1 MPRRAANR
9 RAMRSIFLKIFLSF
23 WLTQALFLGL
33 AIVLAERPTER
44 VLTRWR
50 SLTADAIKLYD
61 QTALSLLE
69 NGQAQKSTEY
79 LQQLERSADVQFF
92 WFAPGG
98 QRLYGNGPAPPNLR
112 ALVQRVSR
120 SGQAEFVTTAPAVLA
135 AQVASDASGQRYV
148 LVAQILRG
156 HGPFALRRTTEEFIV
171 RLGLAIL
178 ISGFVCFWL
187 ARYLTGPIVR
197 LRAATHQLASGNL
210 GARAAETRRADEIA
224 ELVHDFNRM
233 AERLEV
239 LLNSQK
245 QLISDISHELRSP
258 LARLNV
264 ALGLA
269 RQRSSEESAKA
280 LDRIELEADRLNE
293 MIGKLLTL
301 ARLESGETPAERS
314 PVHILELLQQVVAD
328 ADFEAR
334 SRNCGVKLLQAE
346 ECTTAGNPE
355 LLRSA
360 FENVVRNAV
369 RYTAATT
376 DVEIRLECRAQDGG
390 GSLAVI
396 SVRDHGPG
404 VPDQEIS
411 NLFRPFYRLDAARE
425 RQTGGAGLGLA
436 IAQRAVRLHQGAI
449 SAHNAEGGGL
459 VVEIQLPASPVPSPA
474 LAAQT

>member
-1 MPRRAANR
+1 
-9 RAMRSIFLKIFLSF
+9 MRSIFLKIFLSF
-23 WLTQALFLGL
+23 WITQALFLVL
-33 AIVLAERPTER
+33 ALVLAERPSER
-44 VLTRWR
+44 VIMRWH
-50 SLTADAIKLYD
+50 SLTADALKLYD
-61 QTALSLLE
+61 QNAIAFLQKGQPERATAYLE
-69 NGQAQKSTEY
+69 
-79 LQQLERSADVQFF
+79 QLEHSADVQFF
-92 WFAPGG
+92 WFDPQGNQLFGDRKVPQRIRQLAAHLARTGQQEFVPTPRATLGG
-98 QRLYGNGPAPPNLR
+98 QVATAANG
-112 ALVQRVSR
+112 QH
-120 SGQAEFVTTAPAVLA
+120 
-135 AQVASDASGQRYV
+135 YV
-148 LVAQILRG
+148 LVAQILHG
-156 HGPFALRRTTEEFIV
+156 HGPFALRRTTEEFIT

-178 ISGFVCFWL
+178 VSGFVCFWL

-197 LRAATHQLASGNL
+197 LRTATHQLASGDL
-210 GARAAETRRADEIA
+210 GARAAETKRADEIA

-233 AERLEV
+233 AERLEL

-269 RQRSSEESAKA
+269 RQRAGEDSTKA
-280 LDRIELEADRLNE
+280 LDRIELEAERLNE

-301 ARLESGETPAERS
+301 ARLESGEPPAERA
-314 PVHILELLQQVVAD
+314 PVSILELLREVVAD

-334 SRNCGVKLLQAE
+334 SRDCGVQLVQAE
-346 ECTTAGNPE
+346 DCTTLGNAG

-369 RYTAATT
+369 RYTAPASA
-376 DVEIRLECRAQDGG
+376 VEIRLLCQAENGG
-390 GSLAVI
+390 RGLAVVT
-396 SVRDHGPG
+396 VRDHGPG

-436 IAQRAVRLHQGAI
+436 IAERAVRLHQGTITAR
-449 SAHNAEGGGL
+449 NAEGGGL
-459 VVEIQLPASPVPSPA
+459 LVEIRLPASPVTSPA

>member
-1 MPRRAANR
+1 
-9 RAMRSIFLKIFLSF
+9 MRSIFLKIFLSF
-23 WLTQALFLGL
+23 WVTQALFL
-33 AIVLAERPTER
+33 VLALVLAQRPSER
-44 VLTRWR
+44 VIMRWH
-50 SLTADAIKLYD
+50 SLTADALKLYD
-61 QTALSLLE
+61 QNAVALVEKGQPEKATA
-69 NGQAQKSTEY
+69 Y
-79 LQQLERSADVQFF
+79 LQDLERSADVQFF
-92 WFAPGG
+92 WFDSRGNKLFGDTQVPLKVRQLALHLARTGQQEFVPTERATLGG
-98 QRLYGNGPAPPNLR
+98 QVAAGSNG
-112 ALVQRVSR
+112 
-120 SGQAEFVTTAPAVLA
+120 E
-135 AQVASDASGQRYV
+135 RYV
-148 LVAQILRG
+148 LVAQILHG
-156 HGPFALRRTTEEFIV
+156 HGPFALRRTTEEFIT

-178 ISGFVCFWL
+178 VSGLVCFWL

-233 AERLEV
+233 AERLEA

-269 RQRSSEESAKA
+269 RQRSNEDLAKV

-301 ARLESGETPAERS
+301 ARLESGEPPAES
-314 PVHILELLQQVVAD
+314 LEVHIPDLLQDVVAD

-334 SRNCGVKLLQAE
+334 SRNCGVKLLQADD
-346 ECTTAGNPE
+346 CTTLGNPG

-369 RYTAATT
+369 RYTAPGSE
-376 DVEIRLECRAQDGG
+376 VEIRLSCRTQNGG
-390 GSLAVI
+390 LQAVI
-396 SVRDHGPG
+396 AVRDHGPG
-404 VPDQEIS
+404 VPDQEVG

-425 RQTGGAGLGLA
+425 RQTGGVGLGLA
-436 IAQRAVRLHQGAI
+436 IAERAVRLHQGTI
-449 SAHNAEGGGL
+449 TAHNAQGGGL
-459 VVEIQLPASPVPSPA
+459 EVEIRLPASPVLSPA
-474 LAAQT
+474 AFVQT

>member
-1 MPRRAANR
+1 
-9 RAMRSIFLKIFLSF
+9 MRSIFLKIFLSF
-23 WLTQALFLGL
+23 WITQALFLGL
-33 AIVLAERPTER
+33 TLVLAQRPSER
-44 VLTRWR
+44 VIMRWH
-50 SLTADAIKLYD
+50 SLTADALKLYD
-61 QTALSLLE
+61 QNAVALLQK
-69 NGQAQKSTEY
+69 GQTEKATTY
-79 LQQLERSADVQFF
+79 LQELEHSADVQFF
-92 WFAPGG
+92 WFDARGEKLFGDSQVPSKVHQLALRVARTGQQEFVPTERATLGG
-98 QRLYGNGPAPPNLR
+98 QVA
-112 ALVQRVSR
+112 
-120 SGQAEFVTTAPAVLA
+120 
-135 AQVASDASGQRYV
+135 VASNGERYV

-156 HGPFALRRTTEEFIV
+156 HGPFALRRSTEEFIT

-178 ISGFVCFWL
+178 VSGFVCFWL

-210 GARAAETRRADEIA
+210 GARAAETSRKDEIA

-233 AERLEV
+233 AERLEL

-269 RQRSSEESAKA
+269 RQRAGDESTKA
-280 LDRIELEADRLNE
+280 LDRIELEAERLNE

-301 ARLESGETPAERS
+301 ARLESGESPEDRS
-314 PVHILELLQQVVAD
+314 TVQILELLQEVVAD
-328 ADFEAR
+328 ADFEAH
-334 SRNCGVKLLQAE
+334 SRDCGVKLVQAQD
-346 ECTTAGNPE
+346 CTTVGNPE

-369 RYTAATT
+369 RYTTAGSE
-376 DVEIRLECRAQDGG
+376 VEIRLSCRTQN
-390 GSLAVI
+390 GSGPLAVI
-396 SVRDHGPG
+396 TVRDHGPG

-436 IAQRAVRLHQGAI
+436 IAERAVRLHHGSITAR
-449 SAHNAEGGGL
+449 NAEGGGL
-459 VVEIQLPASPVPSPA
+459 VVEIQLPASLVASPA
-474 LAAQT
+474 LATQT

>member
-1 MPRRAANR
+1 
-9 RAMRSIFLKIFLSF
+9 MRSIFLKIFLSF
-23 WLTQALFLGL
+23 WVTQALFVGL
-33 AIVLAERPTER
+33 TLVLAERPSER

-69 NGQAQKSTEY
+69 QGQPQKATEY
-79 LQQLERSADVQFF
+79 LQQLERTADVQFF

-98 QRLYGNGPAPPNLR
+98 ERLFGTGNTPPHL
-112 ALVQRVSR
+112 ASLVRRVSQ
-120 SGQAEFVTTAPAVLA
+120 SGQPEFFTTPPAVLA
-135 AQVASDASGQRYV
+135 AQVASGPHGERYV
-148 LVAQILRG
+148 LVAHILRG
-156 HGPFALRRTTEEFIV
+156 HGPFALRRTTEEFIT
-171 RLGLAIL
+171 RLVLAIL
-178 ISGFVCFWL
+178 VSGFVCFWL

-197 LRAATHQLASGNL
+197 LRAATHQLAGGNL
-210 GARAAETRRADEIA
+210 GARAAETKRADEIA

-269 RQRSSEESAKA
+269 RQRASEDSIKA

-301 ARLESGETPAERS
+301 ARLESGESQVERA
-314 PVHILELLQQVVAD
+314 PVQILELLQEVVAD

-334 SRNCGVKLLQAE
+334 SRDCGVKLVEAE
-346 ECTTAGNPE
+346 DCTTVGNPE

-369 RYTAATT
+369 RYTAAAS
-376 DVEIRLECRAQDGG
+376 DVEIRLSCRTQNGS

-396 SVRDHGPG
+396 TVRDHGPG

-436 IAQRAVRLHQGAI
+436 IAERAVRLHQGTI
-449 SAHNAEGGGL
+449 SARNAEGGGL
-459 VVEIQLPASPVPSPA
+459 VVEIQLPASPVTFPA

>member
-1 MPRRAANR
+1 
-9 RAMRSIFLKIFLSF
+9 MRSIFLKIFLSF
-23 WLTQALFLGL
+23 WITQALFLGL
-33 AIVLAERPTER
+33 TLVLAERPSER

-61 QTALSLLE
+61 QTAVSLLQQ
-69 NGQAQKSTEY
+69 GQPQKATDY
-79 LQQLERSADVQFF
+79 LQQLEHSADVQFF
-92 WFAPGG
+92 WFAPAG
-98 QRLYGNGPAPPNLR
+98 QKLFGNGEMPPHLMS
-112 ALVQRVSR
+112 LVRRVTR
-120 SGQAEFVTTAPAVLA
+120 SGQPEFVTTPPAVLA
-135 AQVASDASGQRYV
+135 AQVASGAHGERYV
-148 LVAQILRG
+148 LVAHILRG
-156 HGPFALRRTTEEFIV
+156 HGPFALRRTTEEFIT
-171 RLGLAIL
+171 RLVLAIL
-178 ISGFVCFWL
+178 VSGFVCFWL

-210 GARAAETRRADEIA
+210 GARAAETKRADEIA
-224 ELVHDFNRM
+224 ELVHDFNLM

-269 RQRSSEESAKA
+269 RQRAGDESTKA

-301 ARLESGETPAERS
+301 ARMESGESPEERS
-314 PVHILELLQQVVAD
+314 PVQILELLQEVVAD
-328 ADFEAR
+328 ADFEAH
-334 SRNCGVKLLQAE
+334 SRDCSVKLVQAE
-346 ECTTAGNPE
+346 DCTTVGNPE

-369 RYTAATT
+369 RYTAAGSE
-376 DVEIRLECRAQDGG
+376 VEIRLSCRPQNGSA
-390 GSLAVI
+390 SLAVI
-396 SVRDHGPG
+396 TVRDHGPG

-436 IAQRAVRLHQGAI
+436 IAERAVRLHRGTITAR
-449 SAHNAEGGGL
+449 NAEGGGL
-459 VVEIQLPASPVPSPA
+459 AVEIQLPASPVASPA
-474 LAAQT
+474 MASQT

>member
-1 MPRRAANR
+1 
-9 RAMRSIFLKIFLSF
+9 MRSIFLKIFLSF
-23 WLTQALFLGL
+23 WITQALFLGL
-33 AIVLAERPTER
+33 TLVLAERPSER

-61 QTALSLLE
+61 QTAVSLLQQ
-69 NGQAQKSTEY
+69 GQPQKATDY
-79 LQQLERSADVQFF
+79 LQQLEHSADVQFF
-92 WFAPGG
+92 WFAPAG
-98 QRLYGNGPAPPNLR
+98 QKLFGNGEMPPHLMS
-112 ALVQRVSR
+112 LVRRVTR
-120 SGQAEFVTTAPAVLA
+120 SGQPEFVTTPPAVLA
-135 AQVASDASGQRYV
+135 AQVASGAHGERYV
-148 LVAQILRG
+148 LVAHILRG
-156 HGPFALRRTTEEFIV
+156 HGPFALRRTTEEFIT
-171 RLGLAIL
+171 RLVLAIL
-178 ISGFVCFWL
+178 VSGFVCFWL

-210 GARAAETRRADEIA
+210 GARAAETKRADEIA
-224 ELVHDFNRM
+224 ELVHDFNLM

-269 RQRSSEESAKA
+269 RQRAGDESTKA

-301 ARLESGETPAERS
+301 ARMESGESPEERS
-314 PVHILELLQQVVAD
+314 PVQILELLQEVVAD
-328 ADFEAR
+328 ADFEAH
-334 SRNCGVKLLQAE
+334 SRDCSVKLVQAE
-346 ECTTAGNPE
+346 DCTTVGNPE

-369 RYTAATT
+369 RYTAAGSE
-376 DVEIRLECRAQDGG
+376 VEIRLSCRLQNGS

-396 SVRDHGPG
+396 TVRDHGPG

-436 IAQRAVRLHQGAI
+436 IAERAVRLHRGTITAR
-449 SAHNAEGGGL
+449 NAEGGGL
-459 VVEIQLPASPVPSPA
+459 AVEIQLPASPVASPA
-474 LAAQT
+474 MASQT

>member
-1 MPRRAANR
+1 
-9 RAMRSIFLKIFLSF
+9 MRSIFLKIFLSF
-23 WLTQALFLGL
+23 WLTQALFLVL
-33 AIVLAERPTER
+33 ALVLAERPTER
-44 VLTRWR
+44 VIMRWH
-50 SLTADAIKLYD
+50 SLTADALKLYD
-61 QTALSLLE
+61 QNGIAFLEKGQPEKATA
-69 NGQAQKSTEY
+69 Y
-79 LQQLERSADVQFF
+79 LQDLEHSADVQFF
-92 WFAPGG
+92 WFDSHGKKLFGEAEVPPKVRQLALHVSRTGQQEFVPTQRATLGG
-98 QRLYGNGPAPPNLR
+98 QVA
-112 ALVQRVSR
+112 
-120 SGQAEFVTTAPAVLA
+120 
-135 AQVASDASGQRYV
+135 VASNGERYV

-156 HGPFALRRTTEEFIV
+156 HGPFALRRTTEEFIT

-178 ISGFVCFWL
+178 VTGFVCFWL

-210 GARAAETRRADEIA
+210 GARAAETKRTDELA
-224 ELVHDFNRM
+224 ELIHDFNRM
-233 AERLEV
+233 AERLEA

-269 RQRSSEESAKA
+269 RQRSNADSAKV

-301 ARLESGETPAERS
+301 ARLESGEPPEEHAV
-314 PVHILELLQQVVAD
+314 VHIPDLLQEVVAD

-334 SRNCGVKLLQAE
+334 SRNCGVKLLQADD
-346 ECTTAGNPE
+346 CTTQGNPG

-360 FENVVRNAV
+360 IENVVRNAV
-369 RYTAATT
+369 RYTAPASE
-376 DVEIRLECRAQDGG
+376 VEIRLSCRTQNGA
-390 GSLAVI
+390 GSQAVI

-425 RQTGGAGLGLA
+425 RQTGGTGLGLA
-436 IAQRAVRLHQGAI
+436 IAERAVRLHQGTITAR
-449 SAHNAEGGGL
+449 NAQGGGL
-459 VVEIQLPASPVPSPA
+459 EVEIRLPATPVPSPA
-474 LAAQT
+474 MVAQT

>member
-1 MPRRAANR
+1 
-9 RAMRSIFLKIFLSF
+9 MRSIFLKIFLSF
-23 WLTQALFLGL
+23 WITQALFLGL
-33 AIVLAERPTER
+33 TLVLAQRPSER
-44 VLTRWR
+44 VIMRWH
-50 SLTADAIKLYD
+50 SLTADALKLYD
-61 QTALSLLE
+61 QNAVALLQK
-69 NGQAQKSTEY
+69 GQTEKATTY
-79 LQQLERSADVQFF
+79 LQELEHSADVQFF
-92 WFAPGG
+92 WFDARGEKLFGDSQVPSKVHQLALRVARTGQQEFVPTERATLGG
-98 QRLYGNGPAPPNLR
+98 QVA
-112 ALVQRVSR
+112 
-120 SGQAEFVTTAPAVLA
+120 
-135 AQVASDASGQRYV
+135 VASNGERYV

-156 HGPFALRRTTEEFIV
+156 HGPFALRRSTEEFIT

-178 ISGFVCFWL
+178 VSGFVCFWL

-210 GARAAETRRADEIA
+210 GGRAAETSRKDEIA

-233 AERLEV
+233 AERLEL

-269 RQRSSEESAKA
+269 RQRAGDESTKA
-280 LDRIELEADRLNE
+280 LDRIELEAERLNE

-301 ARLESGETPAERS
+301 ARLESGESPEDRS
-314 PVHILELLQQVVAD
+314 TVQILELLQEVVAD
-328 ADFEAR
+328 ADFEAH
-334 SRNCGVKLLQAE
+334 SRDCGVKLVQAQD
-346 ECTTAGNPE
+346 CTTVGNPE

-369 RYTAATT
+369 RYTTAGSE
-376 DVEIRLECRAQDGG
+376 VEIRLSCRTQN
-390 GSLAVI
+390 GSGPLAVI
-396 SVRDHGPG
+396 TVRDHGPG

-436 IAQRAVRLHQGAI
+436 IAERAVRLHHGSITAR
-449 SAHNAEGGGL
+449 NAEGGGL
-459 VVEIQLPASPVPSPA
+459 VVEIQLPASLVASPA
-474 LAAQT
+474 LATQT

>member
-1 MPRRAANR
+1 
-9 RAMRSIFLKIFLSF
+9 MRSIFLKIFLSF
-23 WLTQALFLGL
+23 WVTQALFL
-33 AIVLAERPTER
+33 VLALVLAQRPSER
-44 VLTRWR
+44 VIMRWH
-50 SLTADAIKLYD
+50 SLTADALKLYD
-61 QTALSLLE
+61 QNAIALLE
-69 NGQAQKSTEY
+69 KNQPEKATAY
-79 LQQLERSADVQFF
+79 LQELERSADVQFF
-92 WFAPGG
+92 WFDSRGQKLFGDAQVPPRVRQLALRVAHTGQQEFVPTERATLGG
-98 QRLYGNGPAPPNLR
+98 QVA
-112 ALVQRVSR
+112 
-120 SGQAEFVTTAPAVLA
+120 LA
-135 AQVASDASGQRYV
+135 ANGERYV
-148 LVAQILRG
+148 LVAQILHG
-156 HGPFALRRTTEEFIV
+156 HGPFALRRTTEEFIS

-178 ISGFVCFWL
+178 VSGFVCFWL

-197 LRAATHQLASGNL
+197 LRAATQQLASGNL
-210 GARAAETRRADEIA
+210 GARAAETSRKDEIA

-269 RQRSSEESAKA
+269 RQRSNDESAKV

-301 ARLESGETPAERS
+301 ARLESGEPPAEHMAVEI
-314 PVHILELLQQVVAD
+314 PELLQEVVAD

-334 SRNCGVKLLQAE
+334 SRNCGVRLLQADD
-346 ECTTAGNPE
+346 CTTLGNPG

-369 RYTAATT
+369 RYTAPGSE
-376 DVEIRLECRAQDGG
+376 VEIHLSCRMENGG
-390 GSLAVI
+390 GTQAVI

-404 VPDQEIS
+404 VPDHEIN

-436 IAQRAVRLHQGAI
+436 IAERAVRLHQGTITAR
-449 SAHNAEGGGL
+449 NAQGGGL
-459 VVEIQLPASPVPSPA
+459 EVEIRLPASPVPSPSM
-474 LAAQT
+474 AAQT

>member
-1 MPRRAANR
+1 
-9 RAMRSIFLKIFLSF
+9 MRSIFLKIFLSF
-23 WLTQALFLGL
+23 WVTQALFLGL
-33 AIVLAERPTER
+33 TLVLAERPSER

-50 SLTADAIKLYD
+50 SLTADAIKLYN

-69 NGQAQKSTEY
+69 QGQPEKATEY
-79 LQQLERSADVQFF
+79 LHQLERSADVQFF

-98 QRLYGNGPAPPNLR
+98 EQLFGNGNTPPHLMS
-112 ALVQRVSR
+112 LVRRVSH
-120 SGQAEFVTTAPAVLA
+120 SGQPEFVTTPPAVLA
-135 AQVASDASGQRYV
+135 AQVASGPHGERYV
-148 LVAQILRG
+148 LVAHILRG
-156 HGPFALRRTTEEFIV
+156 HGPFALRRTTEEFIT

-178 ISGFVCFWL
+178 VSGFVCFWL

-210 GARAAETRRADEIA
+210 GARAVETKRADEIA

-269 RQRSSEESAKA
+269 RQRAGEDASKA

-301 ARLESGETPAERS
+301 ARLESGEPPAEPS
-314 PVHILELLQQVVAD
+314 PVRILELLQDVVAD
-328 ADFEAR
+328 ADFEAH
-334 SRNCGVKLLQAE
+334 SRDCRVQLVQAE
-346 ECTTAGNPE
+346 DCTTVGNPE

-369 RYTAATT
+369 RYTAAGSE
-376 DVEIRLECRAQDGG
+376 VEIRLSCQTQNGS

-396 SVRDHGPG
+396 TVRDHGPG
-404 VPDQEIS
+404 VPDEEIG

-436 IAQRAVRLHQGAI
+436 IAERAVRLHQGSITAR
-449 SAHNAEGGGL
+449 NAQDGGL
-459 VVEIQLPASPVPSPA
+459 VVEIRLPASPVASPA
-474 LAAQT
+474 LAGQR

>member
-1 MPRRAANR
+1 
-9 RAMRSIFLKIFLSF
+9 MRSIFLKIFLSF
-23 WLTQALFLGL
+23 WVTQALFLVL
-33 AIVLAERPTER
+33 ALVLAERPSER
-44 VLTRWR
+44 VIMRWH
-50 SLTADAIKLYD
+50 SLTADALKLYD
-61 QTALSLLE
+61 QNAVSFLE
-69 NGQAQKSTEY
+69 KGQADKAVAY
-79 LQQLERSADVQFF
+79 LQQLEHSADVQFF
-92 WFAPGG
+92 WFGPQGKLLFGG
-98 QRLYGNGPAPPNLR
+98 AQVPRRIREVA
-112 ALVQRVSR
+112 AHVAST
-120 SGQAEFVTTAPAVLA
+120 GQQEFVPTPRATLG
-135 AQVASDASGQRYV
+135 AQVSAGTDGSRYV

-156 HGPFALRRTTEEFIV
+156 HGPFALRRSTEEFIT

-178 ISGFVCFWL
+178 VSGFVCFWL

-197 LRAATHQLASGNL
+197 LRTATHQLASGDL
-210 GARAAETRRADEIA
+210 RARAAETRRTDEIA

-233 AERLEV
+233 AERLEQ

-269 RQRSSEESAKA
+269 RQRAGEDSSKA
-280 LDRIELEADRLNE
+280 LDRIELEAERLNE

-301 ARLESGETPAERS
+301 ARLESGETPAAHD
-314 PVHILELLQQVVAD
+314 PVHILELVREVVAD

-334 SRNCGVKLLQAE
+334 SRDCGVQLIEAE
-346 ECTTAGNPE
+346 DCTTLGNPG

-369 RYTAATT
+369 RYTAPGSA
-376 DVEIRLECRAQDGG
+376 VEIRLHCRSQNGG
-390 GSLAVI
+390 KALAVLT
-396 SVRDHGPG
+396 VRDHGPG

-436 IAQRAVRLHQGAI
+436 IAERAVRLHDGAI
-449 SAHNAEGGGL
+449 TARNAEGGGL
-459 VVEIQLPASPVPSPA
+459 LVEIRLPASPVPSPV
-474 LAAQT
+474 LASQT

>member
-1 MPRRAANR
+1 
-9 RAMRSIFLKIFLSF
+9 
-23 WLTQALFLGL
+23 
-33 AIVLAERPTER
+33 
-44 VLTRWR
+44 
-50 SLTADAIKLYD
+50 
-61 QTALSLLE
+61 
-69 NGQAQKSTEY
+69 
-79 LQQLERSADVQFF
+79 VQFF
-92 WFAPGG
+92 WFDSRGRLLFGDAQIPAKVRQLAARVARTGQQEFVPTERATLGG
-98 QRLYGNGPAPPNLR
+98 QVAAASNG
-112 ALVQRVSR
+112 
-120 SGQAEFVTTAPAVLA
+120 E
-135 AQVASDASGQRYV
+135 RYV

-156 HGPFALRRTTEEFIV
+156 HGPFALRRSTEEFIT

-178 ISGFVCFWL
+178 VSGFVCFWL

-197 LRAATHQLASGNL
+197 LRAATYQLASGNL
-210 GARAAETRRADEIA
+210 GARAAETSRKDEIA

-269 RQRSSEESAKA
+269 RQRAGEEANKA

-301 ARLESGETPAERS
+301 ARLESGES
-314 PVHILELLQQVVAD
+314 PEDRFTVQILDLLQEVVAD
-328 ADFEAR
+328 ADFEAH
-334 SRNCGVKLLQAE
+334 SRDCSVKLVQAQD
-346 ECTTAGNPE
+346 CTTMGNPE

-369 RYTAATT
+369 RYTAARSE
-376 DVEIRLECRAQDGG
+376 VEIRLNCRTQN
-390 GSLAVI
+390 GSGPLAVI
-396 SVRDHGPG
+396 TVRDHGPG

-436 IAQRAVRLHQGAI
+436 IAERAVRLHHGTITAR
-449 SAHNAEGGGL
+449 NAEGGGL
-459 VVEIQLPASPVPSPA
+459 TVEIQLPASPVASPA
-474 LAAQT
+474 LATQT

>member
-1 MPRRAANR
+1 
-9 RAMRSIFLKIFLSF
+9 MRSIFLKIFISF
-23 WLTQALFLGL
+23 WVTQALFLGL
-33 AIVLAERPTER
+33 ALVLAERPSER

-61 QTALSLLE
+61 QTAVSYL
-69 NGQAQKSTEY
+69 QQQQPQKATQY
-79 LQQLERSADVQFF
+79 LQQLEHSADVQFF
-92 WFAPGG
+92 WFSPDGR
-98 QRLYGNGPAPPNLR
+98 RLFGNGSAPPALKP
-112 ALVQRVSR
+112 LVQRVSR
-120 SGQAEFVTTAPAVLA
+120 SGQPEFLPTRASVLA
-135 AQVASDASGQRYV
+135 AQVATGANGEHYV

-178 ISGFVCFWL
+178 VSGFVCFWL

-197 LRAATHQLASGNL
+197 LRTATHQLASGDL
-210 GARAAETRRADEIA
+210 RARAVETSRKDEIA

-233 AERLEV
+233 AERLEL

-269 RQRSSEESAKA
+269 RQRASDDSIKA

-301 ARLESGETPAERS
+301 ARMESGEPPAERS
-314 PVHILELLQQVVAD
+314 LVQIPDLLQEVVAD

-334 SRNCGVKLLQAE
+334 SRGCGVNFAQVE
-346 ECTTAGNPE
+346 DCTTTGNPG

-369 RYTAATT
+369 RYTAPNSE
-376 DVEIRLECRAQDGG
+376 VEIRLRCQPQN
-390 GSLAVI
+390 GSESVAII

-404 VPDQEIS
+404 VPDDEIK
-411 NLFRPFYRLDAARE
+411 NLFRPFYRLDVARE
-425 RQTGGAGLGLA
+425 RQTGGVGLGLA
-436 IAQRAVRLHQGAI
+436 IAERAIRLHQGTI
-449 SAHNAEGGGL
+449 GVRNAEGGGL
-459 VVEIQLPASPVPSPA
+459 LVEIRLPASRVPSMVN
-474 LAAQT
+474 QT

>member
-1 MPRRAANR
+1 
-9 RAMRSIFLKIFLSF
+9 MRSIFLKIFLSF
-23 WLTQALFLGL
+23 WITQALFLGL
-33 AIVLAERPTER
+33 TLVLAERPSER

-61 QTALSLLE
+61 QTAVSLLQQ
-69 NGQAQKSTEY
+69 GQPQKATDY
-79 LQQLERSADVQFF
+79 LQQLEHSADVQFF
-92 WFAPGG
+92 WFAPAG
-98 QRLYGNGPAPPNLR
+98 QKLFGNGEMPPHLMS
-112 ALVQRVSR
+112 LVRRVTR
-120 SGQAEFVTTAPAVLA
+120 SGQPEFVTTPPAVLA
-135 AQVASDASGQRYV
+135 AQVASGAHGERYV
-148 LVAQILRG
+148 LVAHILRG
-156 HGPFALRRTTEEFIV
+156 HGPFALRRTTEEFIT
-171 RLGLAIL
+171 RLVLAIL
-178 ISGFVCFWL
+178 VSGFVCFWL

-210 GARAAETRRADEIA
+210 GARAAETKRADEIA
-224 ELVHDFNRM
+224 ELVHDFNLM

-269 RQRSSEESAKA
+269 RQRAGDESTKA

-301 ARLESGETPAERS
+301 ARMESGESPEERS
-314 PVHILELLQQVVAD
+314 PVQILELLQEVVAD
-328 ADFEAR
+328 ADFEAH
-334 SRNCGVKLLQAE
+334 SRDCSVKLVQAE
-346 ECTTAGNPE
+346 DCTTVGNPE

-369 RYTAATT
+369 RYTAAGSE
-376 DVEIRLECRAQDGG
+376 VEIRLSCRPQNGS

-396 SVRDHGPG
+396 TVRDHCPG

-436 IAQRAVRLHQGAI
+436 IAERAVRLHHGTITAR
-449 SAHNAEGGGL
+449 NAEGGGL
-459 VVEIQLPASPVPSPA
+459 AVEIQLPASPVASPA
-474 LAAQT
+474 MASQT

>member
-1 MPRRAANR
+1 
-9 RAMRSIFLKIFLSF
+9 MRSIFLKIFLSF
-23 WLTQALFLGL
+23 WITQALFLGL
-33 AIVLAERPTER
+33 TLVLAERPSER

-61 QTALSLLE
+61 QTAVSLLQQ
-69 NGQAQKSTEY
+69 GQPQKATDY
-79 LQQLERSADVQFF
+79 LQQLEHSADVQFF
-92 WFAPGG
+92 WFAPAG
-98 QRLYGNGPAPPNLR
+98 QKLFGNGEMPPHLMS
-112 ALVQRVSR
+112 LVRRVTR
-120 SGQAEFVTTAPAVLA
+120 SGQPEFVTTPPAVLA
-135 AQVASDASGQRYV
+135 AQVASGAHGERYV
-148 LVAQILRG
+148 LVAHILRG
-156 HGPFALRRTTEEFIV
+156 HGPFALRRTTEEFIT
-171 RLGLAIL
+171 RLVLAIL
-178 ISGFVCFWL
+178 VSGFVCFWL

-210 GARAAETRRADEIA
+210 GARAAETKRADEIA
-224 ELVHDFNRM
+224 ELVHDFNLM

-269 RQRSSEESAKA
+269 RQRAGDESTKA
-280 LDRIELEADRLNE
+280 LDRIELEAERLNE

-301 ARLESGETPAERS
+301 ARMESGESPAERS
-314 PVHILELLQQVVAD
+314 PVQILELLQEVVAD
-328 ADFEAR
+328 ADFEAH
-334 SRNCGVKLLQAE
+334 SRDCSVRLVHAENCATE
-346 ECTTAGNPE
+346 GNPE

-369 RYTAATT
+369 RYTTAGSE
-376 DVEIRLECRAQDGG
+376 VEIRLSCRPQN
-390 GSLAVI
+390 GSAPLAVI
-396 SVRDHGPG
+396 TVRDHGPG

-436 IAQRAVRLHQGAI
+436 IAERAVRLHHGTITAR
-449 SAHNAEGGGL
+449 NAEGGGL
-459 VVEIQLPASPVPSPA
+459 VVEIQLPASPVASPA
-474 LAAQT
+474 LASQT

>member
-1 MPRRAANR
+1 
-9 RAMRSIFLKIFLSF
+9 MRSIFLKIFLSF
-23 WLTQALFLGL
+23 WITQALFLVL
-33 AIVLAERPTER
+33 ALVMAERPSER
-44 VLTRWR
+44 VIMRWH
-50 SLTADAIKLYD
+50 SLTADALKLYD
-61 QTALSLLE
+61 QNAVSYLEKGDTEKATA
-69 NGQAQKSTEY
+69 Y
-79 LQQLERSADVQFF
+79 LQQLEHTADVQFF
-92 WFAPGG
+92 WFDPQGKELFGG
-98 QRLYGNGPAPPNLR
+98 KQVPRKVRDL
-112 ALVQRVSR
+112 ALRVSR
-120 SGQAEFVTTAPAVLA
+120 TGQQDFVPTERATLG
-135 AQVASDASGQRYV
+135 GQIAISSNGDRYV

-156 HGPFALRRTTEEFIV
+156 HGPFALRRSTEEFIT

-178 ISGFVCFWL
+178 VSGFVCFWL

-197 LRAATHQLASGNL
+197 LRTATHQLAGGNL
-210 GARAAETRRADEIA
+210 GARAAETSRKDEIA

-269 RQRSSEESAKA
+269 RQRASDESTKA
-280 LDRIELEADRLNE
+280 LDRIELEAERLNE

-301 ARLESGETPAERS
+301 ARLESGEPPVEHTPIQ
-314 PVHILELLQQVVAD
+314 ILELLQEVVAD

-334 SRNCGVKLLQAE
+334 SRDCGVKLVLGE
-346 ECTTAGNPE
+346 DCTTLGNPG

-369 RYTAATT
+369 RYTAPGSA
-376 DVEIRLECRAQDGG
+376 VEIRLQCQGQNGGKAQ
-390 GSLAVI
+390 AVMT
-396 SVRDHGPG
+396 VRDHGPG
-404 VPDQEIS
+404 VPEQEMS

-436 IAQRAVRLHQGAI
+436 IAERAVRLHQGTITAR
-449 SAHNAEGGGL
+449 NADGGGL
-459 VVEIQLPASPVPSPA
+459 VVEIRLPASPVASPA
-474 LAAQT
+474 LVTQT

>member
-1 MPRRAANR
+1 
-9 RAMRSIFLKIFLSF
+9 MRSIFLKIFLSF
-23 WLTQALFLGL
+23 WVTQALFLGL
-33 AIVLAERPTER
+33 TLVLAERPSER

-69 NGQAQKSTEY
+69 QGQPQKATEY

-98 QRLYGNGPAPPNLR
+98 RRVFGDGNLPPTL
-112 ALVQRVSR
+112 ASLVQRVSR
-120 SGQAEFVTTAPAVLA
+120 SGQPEFLPTPTAVLA
-135 AQVASDASGQRYV
+135 AQVATGPHGERYV

-156 HGPFALRRTTEEFIV
+156 HGPFALRRTTEEFIT

-178 ISGFVCFWL
+178 VSGFVCFWL

-197 LRAATHQLASGNL
+197 LRTATHQLASGNL
-210 GARAAETRRADEIA
+210 GARAAETSRKDEIA

-269 RQRSSEESAKA
+269 RQRASEDSIKA

-301 ARLESGETPAERS
+301 ARLESGESPAERA
-314 PVHILELLQQVVAD
+314 PVQILELLQEVVAD
-328 ADFEAR
+328 ADYEAR
-334 SRNCGVKLLQAE
+334 SRDCGVKLVQAE
-346 ECTTAGNPE
+346 DCTTVGNPE

-369 RYTAATT
+369 RYTAAAS
-376 DVEIRLECRAQDGG
+376 DVEIHLSCRTQNGS

-396 SVRDHGPG
+396 TVRDHGPG

-436 IAQRAVRLHQGAI
+436 IAERAVRLHQGTITAR
-449 SAHNAEGGGL
+449 NAEGGGL
-459 VVEIQLPASPVPSPA
+459 VVEIQLPASPVTSPA

>member
-1 MPRRAANR
+1 
-9 RAMRSIFLKIFLSF
+9 MRSIFLKIFLSF
-23 WLTQALFLGL
+23 WVTQALFLGL
-33 AIVLAERPTER
+33 TLVLAERPSER

-61 QTALSLLE
+61 QTALSLLQQ
-69 NGQAQKSTEY
+69 GQPQKATEY
-79 LQQLERSADVQFF
+79 LQQLERTADVQFF

-98 QRLYGNGPAPPNLR
+98 QRLFGNAVVPPHLKS
-112 ALVQRVSR
+112 LVERVSR
-120 SGQAEFVTTAPAVLA
+120 SGQAEFVPTRDAVLA
-135 AQVASDASGQRYV
+135 AQVTAGAHGERYV
-148 LVAQILRG
+148 LVAHILRG
-156 HGPFALRRTTEEFIV
+156 HGPFALRRTTEEFIT

-178 ISGFVCFWL
+178 VSGFVCFWL

-197 LRAATHQLASGNL
+197 LRTATHQLASGNL
-210 GARAAETRRADEIA
+210 GARAAETKRADEIA

-269 RQRSSEESAKA
+269 RQRAGEEANKA

-301 ARLESGETPAERS
+301 ARLESGESPEERS
-314 PVHILELLQQVVAD
+314 TVQILDLLQEVVAD
-328 ADFEAR
+328 ADFEAH
-334 SRNCGVKLLQAE
+334 SRDCAVKLVQAE
-346 ECTTAGNPE
+346 DCTTVGNPE

-369 RYTAATT
+369 RYTAAASE
-376 DVEIRLECRAQDGG
+376 VEIRLSCRTQN
-390 GSLAVI
+390 GSGPLAVI
-396 SVRDHGPG
+396 TVRDHGPG

-436 IAQRAVRLHQGAI
+436 IAERAVRLHQGTITAR
-449 SAHNAEGGGL
+449 NAEGGGL
-459 VVEIQLPASPVPSPA
+459 VVEIQLPASPVTSPV
-474 LAAQT
+474 LATQT

>member
-1 MPRRAANR
+1 
-9 RAMRSIFLKIFLSF
+9 MRSIFLRIFLSF
-23 WLTQALFLGL
+23 WVTQALFLGL
-33 AIVLAERPTER
+33 TLVLAERPSER

-69 NGQAQKSTEY
+69 QGQPQKAREY

-98 QRLYGNGPAPPNLR
+98 ERLFGNGNTPPH
-112 ALVQRVSR
+112 LVSLVRRVSQ
-120 SGQAEFVTTAPAVLA
+120 SGQPEFFTTPPAVLA
-135 AQVASDASGQRYV
+135 AQVASGPRGERYV
-148 LVAQILRG
+148 LVAHILRG
-156 HGPFALRRTTEEFIV
+156 HGPFALRRTTEEFIT
-171 RLGLAIL
+171 RLVLAIL
-178 ISGFVCFWL
+178 VSGFVCFWL

-197 LRAATHQLASGNL
+197 LRAATQQLTSGNL
-210 GARAAETRRADEIA
+210 GARAAETSRKDEIA

-269 RQRSSEESAKA
+269 RQRAGDESTKA

-301 ARLESGETPAERS
+301 ARLESGES
-314 PVHILELLQQVVAD
+314 PEEPFPVQILELLQEVVAD
-328 ADFEAR
+328 ADFEAH
-334 SRNCGVKLLQAE
+334 SRDCSVKLVQAE
-346 ECTTAGNPE
+346 DCTTVGNPE

-369 RYTAATT
+369 RYTTAGSE
-376 DVEIRLECRAQDGG
+376 VEIHLSCRLQN
-390 GSLAVI
+390 GSGARAVI
-396 SVRDHGPG
+396 TVRDHGPG
-404 VPDQEIS
+404 VPDREIS

-436 IAQRAVRLHQGAI
+436 IAERAVRLHHGTITAR
-449 SAHNAEGGGL
+449 NAEGGGL
-459 VVEIQLPASPVPSPA
+459 VVEIQLPASPVASPA
-474 LAAQT
+474 LAPQI

>member
-1 MPRRAANR
+1 
-9 RAMRSIFLKIFLSF
+9 MRSIFLKIFLSF
-23 WLTQALFLGL
+23 WITQALFLVL
-33 AIVLAERPTER
+33 TLVLAQRPSER
-44 VLTRWR
+44 VIMRWH
-50 SLTADAIKLYD
+50 SLTADALKLYD
-61 QTALSLLE
+61 QNAVALLE
-69 NGQAQKSTEY
+69 KGEPEKATAY
-79 LQQLERSADVQFF
+79 LQELERSADVQFF
-92 WFAPGG
+92 WFDS
-98 QRLYGNGPAPPNLR
+98 RGNKLFGDTQVPAKVHQL
-112 ALVQRVSR
+112 ALHVAR
-120 SGQAEFVTTAPAVLA
+120 SGQQEFVPTERATLGG
-135 AQVASDASGQRYV
+135 QVASASNGERYV

-156 HGPFALRRTTEEFIV
+156 HGPFALRRSTEEFIT

-178 ISGFVCFWL
+178 VSGFVCFWL

-197 LRAATHQLASGNL
+197 LRTATHQLASGNL
-210 GARAAETRRADEIA
+210 GARAAETSRKDEIA

-269 RQRSSEESAKA
+269 RQRAGEESNKA

-301 ARLESGETPAERS
+301 ARLESGESPAERS
-314 PVHILELLQQVVAD
+314 PVQILELLQEVVAD
-328 ADFEAR
+328 ADFEAH
-334 SRNCGVKLLQAE
+334 SRDCAVKLLQAE
-346 ECTTAGNPE
+346 DCTTVGNPE

-360 FENVVRNAV
+360 FENVVRNGV
-369 RYTAATT
+369 RYTAAGSE
-376 DVEIRLECRAQDGG
+376 VEIRLSCRTQN
-390 GSLAVI
+390 GSEPLAVI
-396 SVRDHGPG
+396 TVRDHGPG
-404 VPDQEIS
+404 VPDQEIN

-436 IAQRAVRLHQGAI
+436 IAERAVRLHQGTITAR
-449 SAHNAEGGGL
+449 NAEGGGL
-459 VVEIQLPASPVPSPA
+459 VVEIRLPASPVTSPA

>member
-1 MPRRAANR
+1 
-9 RAMRSIFLKIFLSF
+9 MRSIFLKIFLSF
-23 WLTQALFLGL
+23 WVTQALFLGL
-33 AIVLAERPTER
+33 TLVLAERPSER

-69 NGQAQKSTEY
+69 QGQPQKATEY
-79 LQQLERSADVQFF
+79 LQQLERTADVQFF

-98 QRLYGNGPAPPNLR
+98 QRLFGNGNTPPHLLS
-112 ALVQRVSR
+112 LVHRVGQ
-120 SGQAEFVTTAPAVLA
+120 SGQPEFFTTPPAVLA
-135 AQVASDASGQRYV
+135 AQVASGPHGERYV
-148 LVAQILRG
+148 LVAHILRG
-156 HGPFALRRTTEEFIV
+156 HGPFALRRTTEEFIT
-171 RLGLAIL
+171 RLVLAIL
-178 ISGFVCFWL
+178 VSGFVCFWL

-210 GARAAETRRADEIA
+210 GARAAETKRTDEIA

-233 AERLEV
+233 AERLEI

-269 RQRSSEESAKA
+269 RQRAGDESTKA

-301 ARLESGETPAERS
+301 ARLESGESPEERS
-314 PVHILELLQQVVAD
+314 TVQILDLLEEVVAD
-328 ADFEAR
+328 ADFEAH
-334 SRNCGVKLLQAE
+334 SRDCGVKLVQAE
-346 ECTTAGNPE
+346 DCTTLGNPE

-369 RYTAATT
+369 RYTAAGSE
-376 DVEIRLECRAQDGG
+376 VEIRLSCRTPN
-390 GSLAVI
+390 GSAPLAVI
-396 SVRDHGPG
+396 TVRDHGPG

-436 IAQRAVRLHQGAI
+436 IAERAVRLHQGTITAR
-449 SAHNAEGGGL
+449 NAEGGGL
-459 VVEIQLPASPVPSPA
+459 AVEIQLPASPVATPA
-474 LAAQT
+474 LATQT

>member
-1 MPRRAANR
+1 
-9 RAMRSIFLKIFLSF
+9 MRSIFLKIFLSF
-23 WLTQALFLGL
+23 WVTQAMFL
-33 AIVLAERPTER
+33 VLALVLAQRPSER
-44 VLTRWR
+44 VIMRWH
-50 SLTADAIKLYD
+50 SLTADALKLYD
-61 QTALSLLE
+61 QNAVALLE
-69 NGQAQKSTEY
+69 KGQTQKATAY
-79 LQQLERSADVQFF
+79 LQELEHSADVQFF
-92 WFAPGG
+92 WFDSRGHLLFGDAQTPAKVRQLAVRVARTGQQEFMPTERATLGG
-98 QRLYGNGPAPPNLR
+98 
-112 ALVQRVSR
+112 
-120 SGQAEFVTTAPAVLA
+120 
-135 AQVASDASGQRYV
+135 QVASASNGERYV

-156 HGPFALRRTTEEFIV
+156 HGPFALRRSTEEFIT

-178 ISGFVCFWL
+178 VSGFVCFWL

-210 GARAAETRRADEIA
+210 GARAAETSRKDEIA

-269 RQRSSEESAKA
+269 RQRAGDESTKA
-280 LDRIELEADRLNE
+280 LDRIELEAERLNE

-301 ARLESGETPAERS
+301 ARLESGESPAERS
-314 PVHILELLQQVVAD
+314 TVQILELLQEVVAD
-328 ADFEAR
+328 ADFEAH
-334 SRNCGVKLLQAE
+334 SRDCSVKLVQSQD
-346 ECTTAGNPE
+346 CTTAGNPE

-369 RYTAATT
+369 RYTAAGSE
-376 DVEIRLECRAQDGG
+376 VEIRLSCRSQNGS

-396 SVRDHGPG
+396 TVRDHGPG

-436 IAQRAVRLHQGAI
+436 IAERAVRLHHGTITAR
-449 SAHNAEGGGL
+449 NAEGGGL
-459 VVEIQLPASPVPSPA
+459 VVEIQLPASPVASPA
-474 LAAQT
+474 LATQT